1 MLNLHTHTPE
11 SRVDD
16 STPQALT
23 EAAEALSNWD
33 EHACTVIDYLLNAWT
48 LRACMNDDPEGL
60 ADLET
65 ALNILL
71 NQLPQ
76 SGTLEQRWRH
86 RWQAF
91 QAILCERALRFT
103 TDREIADLLQRK
115 HITDLL
121 HHLAT
126 AQQGEVSQTEL
137 RTPLDLSQSRAS
149 QLLGQI
155 ADHGLVQH
163 RKLGKEKAWSLTQKG
178 REVATLPPISSIAPP
193 TPASPI
199 TPTRRTR
206 PNPNAGATLLL
217 FGAH

>member
-16 STPQALT
+16 TTPQALT
-23 EAAEALSNWD
+23 EAAEALSDWD

-76 SGTLEQRWRH
+76 SDTLEQRWRH

-121 HHLAT
+121 QHLAT
-126 AQQGEVSQTEL
+126 AKQGEVSQSEL
-137 RTPLDLSQSRAS
+137 RTPLNLSQSRAS
-149 QLLGQI
+149 QLLGQM

-163 RKLGKEKAWSLTQKG
+163 RKLGKEKAWSLTPKG
-178 REVATLPPISSIAPP
+178 QEVATLLPTSPID
-193 TPASPI
+193 TPALP
-199 TPTRRTR
+199 TAPTRRSWES
-206 PNPNAGATLLL
+206 PNAGTTYLQCS
-217 FGAH
+217 GAL